1 MKFYAHTDGSMNR
14 KDWQLLRDH
23 LSGVA
28 HRAAGYAK
36 DFQAGQLAF
45 AAGLLHDL
53 GKYSLEFQQRLQGEH
68 IRVDHSTAGAQVSRP
83 SLDKFNLLEYKYTYG
98 KPNNPGGV
106 SILPT
111 YEYECPKCGVFEE
124 FQSITAPV
132 LEKCPTCGSKVRRL
146 ISRNVSVLYK
156 ASGFYTTDYG
166 TNGQKQSNSKTEEK
180 TSAAS

>member
-1 MKFYAHTDGSMNR
+1 M
-14 KDWQLLRDH
+14 
-23 LSGVA
+23 
-28 HRAAGYAK
+28 
-36 DFQAGQLAF
+36 
-45 AAGLLHDL
+45 
-53 GKYSLEFQQRLQGEH
+53 
-68 IRVDHSTAGAQVSRP
+68 
-83 SLDKFNLLEYKYTYG
+83 
-98 KPNNPGGV
+98 
-106 SILPT
+106 PT